1 MKFEV
6 VEQRGAWIVRCDGVE
21 KARFD
26 EQQRAL
32 TDVSERLRGLGL
44 TRCAVSLAMRY
55 EARDELN

>member
-21 KARFD
+21 KARFA

-32 TDVSERLRGLGL
+32 TDVSERLRSLG
-44 TRCAVSLAMRY
+44 RNSSAVSLAIRY
-55 EARDELN
+55 EPRDALS